1 MQEKLEKTF
10 KDNLDKLFA
19 KDGQE
24 VNFVDFKGFKVSGYY
39 ERTLNAVVFE
49 LENLATGDTLAPSNL
64 TYNQQ
69 SRTSL
74 IRDEIKFSG
83 FFRRLNKFIN
93 SMKKI

>member
-1 MQEKLEKTF
+1 MSWRTKSESPGQKI
-10 KDNLDKLFA
+10 LDRLFA

-24 VNFVDFKGFKVSGYY
+24 VNFVDFKGFRASGYY

-49 LENLATGDTLAPSNL
+49 LENLSTGDTLAPSNL

-74 IRDEIKFSG
+74 ICDEIKFSG
-83 FFRRLNKFIN
+83 FLGV
-93 SMKKI
+93 